1 MSSTETAPGTT
12 QAENTGFSSRHLL
25 ALVALLWT
33 VALNPIAGL
42 LSGNSQAE
50 VAVHFRTTQIAW
62 FTLGGALLGTFLT
75 PFAMKAAAMYGKKR
89 VLVVATAVGLLGDAI
104 AAFATDYSTLL
115 AGRVLAG
122 AYGATV
128 FIAYALARDIF
139 PRRLVGTASGV
150 LAASI
155 GLVGLGGPFLSAWLI
170 DHHGFRGA
178 LWFIVASTT
187 VCLLLQLLCVPESP
201 VREAARRMDWIG
213 GVLLGGGLSA
223 IVYGIG
229 EGSAWGWTSGRTL
242 TWIGVGALA
251 VLLFL
256 PYESRAADPLL
267 PLPLI
272 RRRRVWT
279 VFLATSVGAGATFA
293 VGTVTMLLTL
303 MPAIPTVS
311 DGLGWSVTKS
321 ATVQS
326 PISVLVIV
334 TAVLAGRLTRR
345 VDTRVLLAVGGA
357 LTTAGYAVASQL
369 HTEIWHFV
377 LLGVISG
384 PGMGLV
390 VSVLPIMVIESV
402 APEEQALANGSQWLI
417 QSVIQVIVSQLVFT
431 VMAQDGAVMKGTQ
444 FYLDGGFTNGFLL
457 VAGACALGAVL
468 VALIPKARRIDA
480 AEEGHAVEAGQAA

>member
-1 MSSTETAPGTT
+1 MSSTETAPDASQAAEGTR
-12 QAENTGFSSRHLL
+12 FSSRHLL

-42 LSGNSQAE
+42 LSGTSQAE

-89 VLVVATAVGLLGDAI
+89 VMVVATSIGLLGDVI
-104 AAFATDYSTLL
+104 AAVATDYSTLI
-115 AGRVLAG
+115 AGRVIAG

-139 PRRLVGTASGV
+139 PRKLVGTASGV

-178 LWFIVASTT
+178 LWFIVVSTA

-213 GVLLGGGLSA
+213 GLLLGGGLSA

-229 EGSAWGWTSGRTL
+229 EGSAWGWTSGKTL
-242 TWIGVGALA
+242 TWIGLGILA

-256 PYESRAADPLL
+256 PFESRAADPLL
-267 PLPLI
+267 PLSLI
-272 RRRRVWT
+272 KRRRVWT
-279 VFLATSVGAGATFA
+279 VFLAASVGAGATFA
-293 VGTVTMLLTL
+293 VGTVTMILTL
-303 MPAIPTVS
+303 MPHIPTMS
-311 DGLGWSVTKS
+311 DGLGWSATKS

-334 TAVLAGRLTRR
+334 SAIVTGWLARR
-345 VDTRVLLAVGGA
+345 VDTRILLATGGA
-357 LTTAGYAVASQL
+357 LTTVGYVVASQL

-377 LLGVISG
+377 LLGLISG

-390 VSVLPIMVIESV
+390 IAVLPIMIIESV

-417 QSVIQVIVSQLVFT
+417 QSVIQVVVSQLVFT
-431 VMAQDGAVMKGTQ
+431 VMAQDGVVMKGTQ
-444 FYLDGGFTNGFLL
+444 FYLDGGYSGGFLL
-457 VAGACALGAVL
+457 VAGACGLGTLL
-468 VALIPKARRIDA
+468 VALIPKARRTDT
-480 AEEGHAVEAGQAA
+480 VEAGQAA

>member
-1 MSSTETAPGTT
+1 MSSIETEPVSNPPTEKTR
-12 QAENTGFSSRHLL
+12 FSSRHLL

-42 LSGNSQAE
+42 LAGNSQAE

-75 PFAMKAAAMYGKKR
+75 PFAMKAAALYGKKR
-89 VLVVATAVGLLGDAI
+89 VMVAATVTGLLGDVI
-104 AAFATDYSTLL
+104 AAVATDYSTLL
-115 AGRVLAG
+115 AGRIIAG

-128 FIAYALARDIF
+128 FIAYATARDIF
-139 PRRLVGTASGV
+139 PRRLVATASGV
-150 LAASI
+150 MAASI

-170 DHHGFRGA
+170 DHHGFHGA
-178 LWFIVASTT
+178 LWFLVVSTT
-187 VCLLLQLLCVPESP
+187 VCLLLQILCVPESP

-213 GVLLGGGLSA
+213 GLLLGGGLTA

-229 EGSAWGWTSGRTL
+229 EGSHWGWTSGKTL
-242 TWIGVGALA
+242 TWIGLGILA

-256 PYESRAADPLL
+256 PFESRAADPLL
-267 PLPLI
+267 PLSLI
-272 RRRRVWT
+272 KRRRVWT
-279 VFLATSVGAGATFA
+279 VFLTTSVANGATFA

-321 ATVQS
+321 ATVSS

-334 TAVLAGRLTRR
+334 TAVFAGKLARR
-345 VDTRVLLAVGGA
+345 FDTRLLLAVGGV
-357 LTTAGYAVASQL
+357 LTTAGYGIASQL
-369 HTEIWHFV
+369 HTQIWHFV
-377 LLGVISG
+377 LMGLIAG

-417 QSVIQVIVSQLVFT
+417 QSVVQVIVSQLVFT
-431 VMAQDGAVMKGTQ
+431 VMAQGGTVMKGTQ
-444 FYLDGGFTNGFLL
+444 FYLDRGFANGFLL

-468 VALIPKARRIDA
+468 VALIPKARRIDQ
-480 AEEGHAVEAGQAA
+480 VEAGQAA

>member
-1 MSSTETAPGTT
+1 MSSTETVPDA
-12 QAENTGFSSRHLL
+12 QAKEARFSSRHLL

-42 LSGNSQAE
+42 LAGNSQAE
-50 VAVHFRTTQIAW
+50 VAVHFHTTQIAW

-89 VLVVATAVGLLGDAI
+89 AMVVATAIGLLGDVI
-104 AAFATDYSTLL
+104 AALATDYSTLL
-115 AGRVLAG
+115 TGRVIAG

-128 FIAYALARDIF
+128 FIAYAMARDIF
-139 PRRLVGTASGV
+139 PQRLVGTASGV
-150 LAASI
+150 MAASI

-178 LWFIVASTT
+178 LWFLAVSTT

-213 GVLLGGGLSA
+213 GLLLGGGLSA

-229 EGSAWGWTSGRTL
+229 EGSHWGWTSGRTL
-242 TWIGVGALA
+242 AWIGLGALA

-256 PYESRAADPLL
+256 PFEARAADPLL
-267 PLPLI
+267 PLSLI
-272 RRRRVWT
+272 KRRRVWS
-279 VFLATSVGAGATFA
+279 VFLATSVGAGATYA

-303 MPAIPTVS
+303 MPHIPTVS

-321 ATVQS
+321 AVVSS

-334 TAVLAGRLTRR
+334 VAVFAGKLAGRF
-345 VDTRVLLAVGGA
+345 DTRVLLATGGL
-357 LTTAGYAVASQL
+357 LTTAGFAVAAQL

-377 LLGVISG
+377 LMGLIAG

-390 VSVLPIMVIESV
+390 VSVLPIMVIQSV

-431 VMAQDGAVMKGTQ
+431 VLAQDGTVMKGTQ
-444 FYLDGGFTNGFLL
+444 LYLDGGFANGFLL
-457 VAGACALGAVL
+457 VAGACALGALL
-468 VALIPKARRIDA
+468 VAAIPKARRI
-480 AEEGHAVEAGQAA
+480 HTVEAGQAA